1 VRSGENAYR
10 LQAVQLGAEHDGRRV
25 VVSGVREN
33 ETIVVEG
40 SFHLN
45 NERKR
50 RELSGS

>member
-1 VRSGENAYR
+1 
-10 LQAVQLGAEHDGRRV
+10 V
-25 VVSGVREN
+25 VVSGLGESV
-33 ETIVVEG
+33 TVVVEG